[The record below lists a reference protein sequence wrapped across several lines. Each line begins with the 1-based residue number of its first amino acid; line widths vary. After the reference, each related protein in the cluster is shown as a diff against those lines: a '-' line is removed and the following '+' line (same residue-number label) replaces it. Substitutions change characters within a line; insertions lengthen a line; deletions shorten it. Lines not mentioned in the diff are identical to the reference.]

1 MPWWPFSIGGASM
14 GDTSSPALSPPKSNP
29 ASTAPSGS
37 PTTATDHVKG
47 PGGAT
52 DPDAPEGAEAQTALA
67 SWAALLEPFSAGG
80 GALPEKARTDVR
92 QKLARPNAHLWEYV
106 PFFAKQGAPLPS
118 SLFHAHPAR
127 SSLTP

>member
-1 MPWWPFSIGGASM
+1 MPWWPFSLGGASM

-29 ASTAPSGS
+29 PSSSAPSSSSTAATKHVQGS
-37 PTTATDHVKG
+37 
-47 PGGAT
+47 GGAT

-106 PFFAKQGAPLPS
+106 PFFAKQGAHPPFR
-118 SLFHAHPAR
+118 FHAHPCLPLA
-127 SSLTP
+127 LD